1 MRINV
6 SLSDRLAI
14 CEVVNRSLFLGF
26 QEMWS
31 LHPRIQALLIHLNIF
46 VPDGEKYKYG
56 FGFEDAMFCWRVWV
70 GLNESVREYLI
81 DFEISCK
88 STSMDKSDFMRI
100 ADPDK
105 RAYLL
110 QNDWVKKE
118 KNPGGILYVPTKKML
133 NLWIVLS
140 NFIQKKEIYV

>member
-1 MRINV
+1 MRINL

-14 CEVVNRSLFLGF
+14 CEVVNRSPFLGF
-26 QEMWS
+26 QEMWR
-31 LHPRIQALLIHLNIF
+31 LHSRVQALLIHLNIF
-46 VPDGEKYKYG
+46 VPDGAKYKYG

-70 GLNESVREYLI
+70 GLNEIVREYLI

-88 STSMDKSDFMRI
+88 STAMDKSDFMRI

-133 NLWIVLS
+133 NLWVVLS